1 MTLDSES
8 EVASGCP
15 SSSPWLFRQDKI
27 FPFFIPG
34 ELYQRLLGVF
44 CHYLLS
50 VGVIGIEL

>member
-15 SSSPWLFRQDKI
+15 SSSPWLFRRDKI